1 MANSTSSFLN
11 VITFVF
17 TTIAYYVALKPSL
30 TLDTMQDAGKYNAY
44 LQKHYMYLGVYIALV
59 LLVQFVVNVSII
71 TNMCGGSIRENIGY
85 AGLYTF
91 LPWSLLFGA
100 MILVLS
106 VYPGF
111 KSAFSDVVGYF
122 WVSKSA
128 NDCLTELLFNQQIES
143 NIQGDPSATPQDKE
157 TMEKAADLILKLAGN
172 ASILINQ
179 MVPGNFMNYWNVL
192 KPLMKPQYKA
202 DDTNAVAMKEK
213 LFEIVVARDNVG
225 EVMWYVYTG
234 LFVCFLVQLKITS
247 RGCINSPQTMEKN
260 YQQFLA
266 DEAAAQQQKSLA
278 TSTTYTITG

>member
-1 MANSTSSFLN
+1 M
-11 VITFVF
+11 
-17 TTIAYYVALKPSL
+17 
-30 TLDTMQDAGKYNAY
+30 
-44 LQKHYMYLGVYIALV
+44 
-59 LLVQFVVNVSII
+59 
-71 TNMCGGSIRENIGY
+71 
-85 AGLYTF
+85 
-91 LPWSLLFGA
+91 
-100 MILVLS
+100 
-106 VYPGF
+106 YPGL

-128 NDCLTELLFNQQIES
+128 NDCLTELLFNQQIET
-143 NIQGDPSATPQDKE
+143 NIQGDATATPQDKE

-179 MVPGNFMNYWNVL
+179 MVPSNFANYWNVL
-192 KPLMKPQYKA
+192 IPLMKSQYKTE
-202 DDTNAVAMKEK
+202 DTNSVAMKEK

-247 RGCINSPQTMEKN
+247 RGCVNSPQTMEKN

>member
-1 MANSTSSFLN
+1 MAISSSFLN
-11 VITFVF
+11 VITFLF
-17 TTIAYYVALKPSL
+17 TTIAYYVALKPTL
-30 TLDTMQDAGKYNAY
+30 TLDVMQDTNKYSGY
-44 LQKHYMYLGVYIALV
+44 LQSHYMYLAVYIVLV
-59 LLVQFVVNVSII
+59 ILVQFVVNVSII
-71 TNMCGGSIRENIGY
+71 SNMCGGSISENIGY

-91 LPWSLLFGA
+91 VPWSLLFGA
-100 MILVLS
+100 MILVLT

-128 NDCLTELLFNQQIES
+128 NDCLTELLFNQQIEK
-143 NIQGDPSATPQDKE
+143 NIQGDTTAAPQDKE
-157 TMEKAADLILKLAGN
+157 TMEKAADLILKLMGN
-172 ASILINQ
+172 ISILINQ
-179 MVPGNFMNYWNVL
+179 MVPNNFMNYWNVL
-192 KPLMKPQYKA
+192 KPLMKPQYKSE
-202 DDTNAVAMKEK
+202 DTTSAEMKQK

-247 RGCINSPQTMEKN
+247 RGCVNSPQTMEKN

-266 DEAAAQQQKSLA
+266 DEETAQQQKSLA

>member
-11 VITFVF
+11 VITFVL

-30 TLDTMQDAGKYNAY
+30 TLDMMQDSGKYQAY

-128 NDCLTELLFNQQIES
+128 NDCLTELLFNQQIET
-143 NIQGDPSATPQDKE
+143 NIQGDPTAAPQDKE

-192 KPLMKPQYKA
+192 KPLMKPQYKT
-202 DDTNAVAMKEK
+202 DDTNAAAMKEK

-247 RGCINSPQTMEKN
+247 RGCVNSPETMEKN